1 MARLAHGPSEKNSHL
16 VFSPQRRGS
25 LAIYRP
31 QCVGNGASQ
40 RWERFHIYFLL
51 ILGIGFIGAGIS
63 AMGFAVSSLGII
75 GVGAGAEVAAGL
87 ISIFL
92 FLRSFGSSVPHEKI

>member
-1 MARLAHGPSEKNSHL
+1 MTELLG
-16 VFSPQRRGS
+16 
-25 LAIYRP
+25 RP
-31 QCVGNGASQ
+31 MRNGASQ
-40 RWERFHIYFLL
+40 RRESLHIYFLL

-92 FLRSFGSSVPHEKI
+92 FLRD